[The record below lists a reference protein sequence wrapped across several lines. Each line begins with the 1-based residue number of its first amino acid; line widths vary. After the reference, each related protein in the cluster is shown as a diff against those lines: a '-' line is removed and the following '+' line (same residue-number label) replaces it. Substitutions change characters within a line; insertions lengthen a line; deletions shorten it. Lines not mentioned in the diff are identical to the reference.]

1 MLPRSARLSK
11 DWLISKIRRQGRRVK
26 GRYSL
31 IFFRPTSSPRARSCC
46 AIVVAKQVSKKAV
59 ERNLVKRR
67 TSEALKQ
74 LWPQLRPGYNLVISL
89 APAARAATYQSLQH
103 DLLSLLL
110 KARLID

>member
-11 DWLISKIRRQGRRVK
+11 DWLITKIRRQGRRVK
-26 GRYSL
+26 GRYGI
-31 IFFRPTSSPRARSCC
+31 IFFQPACSSRSASRC

-59 ERNLVKRR
+59 ERNLAKRR

-74 LWPQLRPGYNLVISL
+74 LWPQLRPGYNLVVSL
-89 APAARAATYQSLQH
+89 SPSARSAAYRSLQS

-110 KARLID
+110 KAHLID